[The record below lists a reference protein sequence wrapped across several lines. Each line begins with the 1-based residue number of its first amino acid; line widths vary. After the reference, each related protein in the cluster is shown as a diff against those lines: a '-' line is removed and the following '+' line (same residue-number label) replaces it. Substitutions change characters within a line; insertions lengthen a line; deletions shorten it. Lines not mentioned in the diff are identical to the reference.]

1 MSDIDKK
8 IAEIEKSVEEHRA
21 LFLDPESRNLEY
33 ADIVWLIK
41 KLKAYREELSE
52 CKKIVVGLDEGSVK
66 LTSVEQQTKEA
77 VWGEIDQLPVEMGL
91 LSKEAVKQAIDS
103 VGSDSIDI
111 SRQAQLKAEEL
122 SRGGP

>member
-41 KLKAYREELSE
+41 KLKAYREERGLPPKIEDLSHTIE
-52 CKKIVVGLDEGSVK
+52 FEDVDE
-66 LTSVEQQTKEA
+66 Q
-77 VWGEIDQLPVEMGL
+77 D
-91 LSKEAVKQAIDS
+91 
-103 VGSDSIDI
+103 
-111 SRQAQLKAEEL
+111 
-122 SRGGP
+122 